1 MFPAHPRI
9 WGAHS
14 LALRLFHADTSQGIE
29 GQLVVQLPVRR
40 MQMDCLAIYKTTIFK
55 HLAIALLQGDSFRQ
69 PIHIIAVGRDLLSC
83 ERAER
88 GLQVFTG
95 NDRIIGLQRNREA
108 KLIVVGIGVQPEI
121 ILFVY
126 IDFKQGGIFIHN
138 LSYYRFIWKKS
149 KGLGLP
155 KVFSAESTYTGQPD
169 MPGGGACATHV

>member
-1 MFPAHPRI
+1 MFLAHPRI

-14 LALRLFHADTSQGIE
+14 LALRLFHADPGQGIE

-40 MQMDCLAIYKTTIFK
+40 MQMDCLAIDKTTILQ

-126 IDFKQGGIFIHN
+126 IDFKQRGIFIHN
-138 LSYYRFIWKKS
+138 LSYYRFIWEKS
-149 KGLGLP
+149 KELEPSKL
-155 KVFSAESTYTGQPD
+155 FSAELIHTG
-169 MPGGGACATHV
+169 